1 MALLISI
8 EASCFQMDSA
18 SCSKLVNSENK
29 ELKRIVLYLSN
40 DSKSGSSSLRQSYG
54 HGFFFFF
61 FADSFQTLNYS
72 LGM

>member
-40 DSKSGSSSLRQSYG
+40 DSKSGSSSLRLFYG
-54 HGFFFFF
+54 LFFFFF
-61 FADSFQTLNYS
+61 FLPIPFKP
-72 LGM
+72 